1 MADSFVGMEGGMRW
15 TAVSLATALV
25 CATVNQAVAQK
36 NVALVIGNDE
46 YAHQTPLQNPGRD
59 AQLIGATLQKIGFKL
74 VENRALINL
83 DKVETDKMVRAFAI
97 MAQDAEI
104 ALFYFSGHGMQVS
117 GKNYLVPIDLENFS
131 PATVDFQTL
140 NADLVLAAMEKSKAR
155 VKIMLLD
162 ACRTNPFIVHKDQ
175 GGGLALRK
183 APAGTVIGF
192 ATQPDN
198 TASQGPVGG
207 LSPYAK
213 ALGTYMSVKD
223 LELFTLL
230 NETGLAVMAA
240 TDKLQQPWISFSP
253 IFGRIILNRSEAPP
267 ALAERIPPTPEVLG
281 RTHPEAPPPS
291 SVTGGASL
299 DLIQRAYTQLDKN
312 DYPGARATLTQA
324 IELDRNFAPAYSYRG
339 FAWYL
344 EGLTKDPRNALEA
357 YRQGFSD
364 LDIAIRLDPSYA
376 PVRRHRGNTIVATYK
391 VLRALGQPT
400 NDILDRAIDDLK
412 DAVELD
418 PTSKTNANAL
428 GEAYRVKWNQRD
440 AQVHKQVQVI
450 EDLQLREQPDPR
462 TGNILGKMPQGSQV
476 AVTDTCRTWWG
487 SGRGAQDADNIWC
500 PVLYAGRRGW
510 ANAYYLADH
519 GERVACVLYPP
530 AGGCASKEGR
540 LVAR

>member
-1 MADSFVGMEGGMRW
+1 
-15 TAVSLATALV
+15 
-25 CATVNQAVAQK
+25 
-36 NVALVIGNDE
+36 
-46 YAHQTPLQNPGRD
+46 
-59 AQLIGATLQKIGFKL
+59 
-74 VENRALINL
+74 
-83 DKVETDKMVRAFAI
+83 
-97 MAQDAEI
+97 
-104 ALFYFSGHGMQVS
+104 
-117 GKNYLVPIDLENFS
+117 
-131 PATVDFQTL
+131 
-140 NADLVLAAMEKSKAR
+140 
-155 VKIMLLD
+155 
-162 ACRTNPFIVHKDQ
+162 
-175 GGGLALRK
+175 
-183 APAGTVIGF
+183 
-192 ATQPDN
+192 
-198 TASQGPVGG
+198 
-207 LSPYAK
+207 
-213 ALGTYMSVKD
+213 MSVKD

-476 AVTDTCRTWWG
+476 AVTGTCRTWWG

-519 GERVACVLYPP
+519 GERVACALYPP